1 MDFANYEEQKI
12 LLALYCINQGRTDC
26 ECTRECDEGTCLCM
40 DEEQLALLD
49 QLLGTLICCEVEDGE
64 TGKFQAKEYKE
75 DVPFCEKKND
85 VSKRLIENFRME
97 SEEIQSAIS
106 STLGTAEKEVWEE
119 VFCGLPLLQMVNIR
133 CKLTCRASIAYWCL
147 FGEDSGEFL
156 EKLLKAL
163 CVCAISRKLKGQ
175 DVKCV
180 ADYMEAIFG
189 KISELYE
196 EQEFEECC
204 RKFTDSIL
212 QYENKFR
219 EQKGSLRI
227 GVSPLKELYS
237 RINGAV
243 AKRRETPSVLT
254 YILEENEASMNELI
268 QLYQLV
274 ENVFSLFGVEMGQA
288 TKSFWNVKLENETSH
303 LQYSR
308 FQEVFEHISD
318 KTAEIQASMWRQF
331 VFLITGVD
339 ECSTENVEFFCEKY
353 L

>member
-12 LLALYCINQGRTDC
+12 LMALYCLKKSRVDD
-26 ECTRECDEGTCLCM
+26 ECTEECTEGKCLCM

-64 TGKFQAKEYKE
+64 RGKFRAEKYNDAVPFCKKKE
-75 DVPFCEKKND
+75 DVFKK
-85 VSKRLIENFRME
+85 LIENFHME

-106 STLGTAEKEVWEE
+106 STLGTAEREVWEE
-119 VFCGLPLLQMVNIR
+119 VLCGLPLLQMINIR
-133 CKLTCRASIAYWCL
+133 CELTCRDSIAYWCL

-156 EKLLKAL
+156 KKLLKAL
-163 CVCAISRKLKGQ
+163 CVCAITRNLRGQ

-196 EQEFEECC
+196 EREFEECC
-204 RKFTDSIL
+204 RKFKQSIE
-212 QYENKFR
+212 QYEKKFR
-219 EQKGSLRI
+219 EEKRSLRI
-227 GVSPLKELYS
+227 GASPLKELYS

-254 YILEENEASMNELI
+254 YILEADEASMNELI
-268 QLYQLV
+268 QLYRLV
-274 ENVFSLFGVEMGQA
+274 EKAFSLFGVEMGQA
-288 TKSFWNVKLENETSH
+288 TKSYWDVKLENETSH
-303 LQYSR
+303 SQYSR
-308 FQEVFEHISD
+308 IQEVLEHISG
-318 KTAEIQASMWRQF
+318 KTDELQASMWRQF

-339 ECSTENVEFFCEKY
+339 ECSTENVESFCEKY